1 MEEEENAPARIL
13 FFLYK
18 KTLNTDYFKE
28 KFVTLRQITKKTNYE
43 TEITDAGTT
52 HYGGGSCPDENRN
65 NIN

>member
-1 MEEEENAPARIL
+1 MRRRAFS
-13 FFLYK
+13 FFAQ

-43 TEITDAGTT
+43 TEITDAGTP
-52 HYGGGSCPDENRN
+52 HHGGCSCPDENGN